1 MTELAA
7 DQMTGHTS
15 DETSETLL
23 LDSDLASMSRLPE
36 WVDAV
41 ALRHHLP
48 EATRFAAQLCLEESV
63 SNSIRHGYRGIQGSR
78 VRVSFLGLNPQ
89 GWTFAVE
96 DDASPFNPLEQ
107 QALPPISP
115 DSLAVGGQGI
125 RLLRAFATTLDY
137 QQTATGNR
145 LHISFSPP
153 TASAEVATPA

>member
-41 ALRHHLP
+41 ALRHGLP
-48 EATRFAAQLCLEESV
+48 EKTRFAAQLCLEESV
-63 SNSIRHGYRGIQGSR
+63 SNSIRHGYRGLPGGQ
-78 VRVSFLGLNPQ
+78 VRVSFVGLTPQ

-96 DDASPFNPLEQ
+96 DDAPPFNPLDQ

-115 DSLAVGGQGI
+115 DLLAVGGQGI
-125 RLLRAFATTLDY
+125 RLLRAFATELNY
-137 QQTATGNR
+137 QQTVTGNR
-145 LHISFSPP
+145 LQISFSPP
-153 TASAEVATPA
+153 TASVELATLA